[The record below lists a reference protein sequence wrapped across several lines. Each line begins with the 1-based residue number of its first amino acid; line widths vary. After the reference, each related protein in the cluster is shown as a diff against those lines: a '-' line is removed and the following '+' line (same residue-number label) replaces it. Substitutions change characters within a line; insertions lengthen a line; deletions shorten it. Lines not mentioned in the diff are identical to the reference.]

1 MESLI
6 ALVSVTSAAFMA
18 GGLWIIQVV
27 HYPLLGE
34 VPVKSIIEISRRHQN
49 LIIRVVGPV
58 MVIEAASSAAT
69 LLVVPSSALPIAFIN
84 LFFLAVAVYVTMF
97 HAVPLHAKI
106 GRGNSELIPG
116 LIKVNW
122 IRTAAWSIRIPLGV
136 LLVTQINS

>member
-18 GGLWIIQVV
+18 GVLWIIQVV

-69 LLVVPSSALPIAFIN
+69 LLVVPSALPIAFIN